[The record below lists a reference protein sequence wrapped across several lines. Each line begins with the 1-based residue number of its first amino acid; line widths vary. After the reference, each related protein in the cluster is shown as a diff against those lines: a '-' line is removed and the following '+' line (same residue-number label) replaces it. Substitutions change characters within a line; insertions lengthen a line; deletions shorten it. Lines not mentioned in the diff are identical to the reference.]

1 MYRRTSPWRHACL
14 SPDIDMTRVADE
26 TDVLIIGGG
35 PAGLSAAI
43 RLKQLCKESG
53 SDLRVVVVEKA
64 AEMGGHT
71 LSGAVLE
78 PRALNELLPDW
89 RDRGVG
95 GAGCASTLGPCVLCV
110 RDSHCSIL
118 VRLLC

>member
-1 MYRRTSPWRHACL
+1 
-14 SPDIDMTRVADE
+14 MTRVADE

-89 RDRGVG
+89 KERGVG
-95 GAGCASTLGPCVLCV
+95 GAGCACTLGPCVLVYCV
-110 RDSHCSIL
+110 CVTAIAPFLTGPSVNACHK
-118 VRLLC
+118 

>member
-1 MYRRTSPWRHACL
+1 
-14 SPDIDMTRVADE
+14 MTRVVDE

-43 RLKQLCKESG
+43 RLKQLCKELG

-71 LSGAVLE
+71 LSGAALE
-78 PRALNELLPDW
+78 PRALNELSPDW
-89 RDRGVG
+89 RERGVG
-95 GAGCASTLGPCVLCV
+95 GAGCACNSGPCVLVCCV
-110 RDSHCSIL
+110 YVTAINVAPSSTGPSVNACHK
-118 VRLLC
+118 